1 MPNIY
6 FKNLGCPKNEVDGNI
21 LANMLKANQATLVDD
36 PEKADIIIVNTC
48 GFIDSAKE
56 ESIDTVLELS
66 LLKEKRNIKLVL
78 AGCLAQRYKRE
89 LIKQMPEI
97 DLVVGIGNL
106 LSARDQIMELSTK
119 RPSDNRL
126 TERYREYDIAPLA
139 GAMPYGYLKISDGC
153 DNFCTY
159 CAIPH
164 IRGRH
169 RSRKFKFI
177 LDEAR
182 AMAQNGTRE
191 LIIVAQDT
199 TQYGIDLYGQRR
211 LPDLLKALENIP
223 DIGWIRL
230 LYTHPAHYTD
240 NLIDFL
246 SISKKVVPYL
256 DLPLQHIS
264 DPILKRMN
272 RKVSADDV
280 RRLIDRLRRKIDN
293 LVLRTTF
300 ILGFPGE
307 TEKDFKRLW
316 RFQNDYALER
326 VGVFPYSREEDTGA
340 YDFKPEVPGDVA
352 AERIDR
358 LMTLVMDQSYER
370 NQKMIGRKLE
380 VLIDEKVE
388 DDYYIG
394 RAFDQAP
401 EIDGYI
407 RAHGRFDPG
416 RFVELQIRSA
426 EAYDLDGVA
435 MKEG

>member
-1 MPNIY
+1 MPKIY
-6 FKNLGCPKNEVDGNI
+6 LKNLGCPKNEVDGNI
-21 LANMLKANQATLVDD
+21 LANLLKASNARLVDD

-56 ESIDTVLELS
+56 ESLDTVLELS
-66 LLKEKRNIKLVL
+66 LLKEKRDIKLVL

-89 LIKQMPEI
+89 LIQQMPEI
-97 DLVVGIGNL
+97 ELVVGIGNL
-106 LSARDQIMELSTK
+106 LSARDQILDLGVK
-119 RPSDNRL
+119 RPTDNRL
-126 TERYREYDIAPLA
+126 TGRYREYDVAPLA
-139 GAMPYGYLKISDGC
+139 SGMPYSYLKISDGC

-177 LDEAR
+177 IDEAR
-182 AMAQNGTRE
+182 AMAQNKTRE
-191 LIIVAQDT
+191 MIIVAQDT

-223 DIGWIRL
+223 GIGWIRL

-246 SISKKVVPYL
+246 SISEKVVPYL

-272 RKVSADDV
+272 RKVSTDDI
-280 RRLIDRLRRKIDN
+280 RRLIDKLRKKIDN
-293 LVLRTTF
+293 LVLRTTY

-307 TEKDFKRLW
+307 TEKDFRKLW
-316 RFQNDYALER
+316 QFQNDYALER

-340 YDFKPEVPGDVA
+340 YDFKPEVPVDVTA
-352 AERIDR
+352 DRIDR

-407 RAHGRFDPG
+407 RAHGSFEPG
-416 RFVELQIRSA
+416 RFIELEIRSA
-426 EAYDLDGVA
+426 EAYDLDAVKI
-435 MKEG
+435 KEG